1 MRGWKREITSFYLIQ
16 FWILDVIPWFEF
28 SHSDKSWLDNR
39 DTKESI
45 VDLVCALKQKAPIFQ
60 TFTLLFLKQLN
71 FLLTLLLTR
80 MPRQKTEELESLSK
94 SEKIRLNRVYSSS
107 RAAYG
112 SIQNLS
118 KASGLSKERRKFL
131 QTKISYT
138 KFGPIITRFRRLQ
151 AFSKYINEIWCLNL
165 AFLDKLASQNNGVK
179 YLLFAVDIIS
189 RFFRVQ
195 TRKTEY
201 AKDTSQAFRKTISR
215 KNTPEKL

>member
-1 MRGWKREITSFYLIQ
+1 M
-16 FWILDVIPWFEF
+16 
-28 SHSDKSWLDNR
+28 
-39 DTKESI
+39 
-45 VDLVCALKQKAPIFQ
+45 CALKQKAPIFQ
-60 TFTLLFLKQLN
+60 IFTLLFWKQLN

-80 MPRQKTEELESLSK
+80 MPRQKTEELESLTK

-201 AKDTSQAFRKTISR
+201 AKDTSQASRKTISR

>member
-1 MRGWKREITSFYLIQ
+1 M
-16 FWILDVIPWFEF
+16 
-28 SHSDKSWLDNR
+28 
-39 DTKESI
+39 
-45 VDLVCALKQKAPIFQ
+45 
-60 TFTLLFLKQLN
+60 
-71 FLLTLLLTR
+71 
-80 MPRQKTEELESLSK
+80 
-94 SEKIRLNRVYSSS
+94 NRVYSSS

-138 KFGPIITRFRRLQ
+138 KFGPVITRFRRLQ

-201 AKDTSQAFRKTISR
+201 VKDTSQAFRKTISR
-215 KNTPEKL
+215 KKTSQAFRKILKFIQGIDFDLIENLLNNGTKYLLIFDNSCEEISNSNHFVKINTAGRHRGLNTI